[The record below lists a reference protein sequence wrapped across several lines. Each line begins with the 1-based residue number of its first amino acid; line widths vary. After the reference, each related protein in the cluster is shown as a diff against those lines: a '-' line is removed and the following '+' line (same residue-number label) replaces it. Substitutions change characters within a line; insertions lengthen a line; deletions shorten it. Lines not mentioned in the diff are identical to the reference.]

1 MSGRS
6 MSLQSRL
13 ILVILLGVVT
23 PLAAAAFWLTRTT
36 RNSGEALL
44 RARLEESLGDA
55 VFTLGEQWIR
65 RRSDLLDLAQD
76 PGMLAL
82 AREGQLGLDE
92 SGRHSESLRQSWNAL
107 EGVVD
112 RAVLRDRRGDILE
125 TFTRVPGPGV
135 RGGGTT
141 GSPMP
146 VRIAIHEPGSGE
158 VIGSLEAAVELS
170 SLLPGGLW
178 WPGVGGSLLALFAGE
193 DGTPL
198 LPMPM
203 EPALL
208 DRDRFEW
215 RGEEWLAVR
224 HRLEE
229 PPLVVALAAPVG
241 AFTEPFSRAARQG
254 VLIFATVLVLCVAMT
269 MLLTKRMT
277 GPLEELAGTADLVA
291 TGELEQRVAEKGPDE
306 IRRVGRA
313 FNAMTA
319 SLRDTL
325 RKLAR
330 QEAAV
335 AVGEFA
341 ASLAHE
347 VRNPLTAIRLDL
359 ERAQERSDQEGA
371 HALVARALAEIERLD
386 STVSGSLAV
395 ARSGNL
401 ELEPVDLTGPL
412 EAAAHAAEPEFDSRG
427 AELEPVESLPEIWV
441 RGDKGALEQLFLNL
455 LRNAAEALTEGG
467 RAWIH
472 VDPNST
478 HVRVSVRDDGPGIPL
493 DIVGSVLEPFYS
505 TKPDGTGLG
514 LSIATRIA
522 RAHGGDLTIE
532 SGPEGGTTVLV
543 VLPRHIP
550 RP

>member
-6 MSLQSRL
+6 MGLQSRL

-23 PLAAAAFWLTRTT
+23 PLAAAAFWMTRTT
-36 RNSGEALL
+36 RSTGEALL

-55 VFTLGEQWIR
+55 VLTLGDQWIR
-65 RRSDLLDLAQD
+65 RRSDLLDFAQN
-76 PGMLAL
+76 PGMLSL
-82 AREGQLGLDE
+82 VREGRPGLDR
-92 SGRHSESLRQSWNAL
+92 SGRRTEGLRQRWNAL
-107 EGVVD
+107 EGVVN
-112 RAVLRDRRGDILE
+112 RAVLRDARGDILE
-125 TFTRVPGPGV
+125 TFGRDRGPGV
-135 RGGGTT
+135 FAGGAT
-141 GSPMP
+141 GSPLP
-146 VRIAIHEPGSGE
+146 VRMAIHERGSGE

-198 LPMPM
+198 LPIPM
-203 EPALL
+203 DPALL
-208 DRDRFEW
+208 DSDRFEW

-254 VLIFATVLVLCVAMT
+254 VLIFGTVLVLSVAMT
-269 MLLTKRMT
+269 MLMTKRMT

-291 TGELEQRVAEKGPDE
+291 RGELERRVSEEGPDE

-319 SLRDTL
+319 SLRETL

-330 QEAAV
+330 QEAAA

-359 ERAQERSDQEGA
+359 ERAQERSDDDGA
-371 HALVARALAEIERLD
+371 QALVARALGEIERLD
-386 STVSGSLAV
+386 SAVSGSLEV

-401 ELEPVDLTGPL
+401 DLEPVDLRGPL
-412 EAAAHAAEPEFDSRG
+412 EAAAHAAKPEFDSRG
-427 AELEPVESLPEIWV
+427 AELESVGGLPEIWV
-441 RGDKGALEQLFLNL
+441 RGDTGALEQLFLNL

-478 HVRVSVRDDGPGIPL
+478 QVRVSVRDDGPGIPP

-505 TKPDGTGLG
+505 TKSDGTGLG

-522 RAHGGDLTIE
+522 RAHGGDLMIE

-543 VLPRHIP
+543 VLPRYIP